1 MMWKSRSG
9 LGLGPT
15 ATVLDSECAVPW
27 CWVSAGNSS
36 LGAGCTWS
44 PSSPPD
50 RTSRAW
56 CRRRT
61 DHPRDALRGASAD
74 GLVGDRLVGVH
85 ELGVAAKHAAQGVA
99 AVGGPQLLVDAM
111 KGL

>member
-27 CWVSAGNSS
+27 CWVSAGSSS
-36 LGAGCTWS
+36 LGAGYTWS
-44 PSSPPD
+44 PSSPPEQ
-50 RTSRAW
+50 TSRTW

-74 GLVGDRLVGVH
+74 RPVGDRLVAMH
-85 ELGVAAKHAAQGVA
+85 ELGVTAKHLAQCVA
-99 AVGGPQLLVDAM
+99 AISRL
-111 KGL
+111 